1 MSPYP
6 PTPLS
11 AYSIAAA
18 AGLPIGLKLESSWF
32 AALLMA
38 SKKPVFT
45 SYWLLSPEK
54 ALKSLCC
61 SLGAVWRLLKEDGA
75 F

>member
-38 SKKPVFT
+38 SKKPVFA
-45 SYWLLSPEK
+45 SYWLL
-54 ALKSLCC
+54 
-61 SLGAVWRLLKEDGA
+61 
-75 F
+75 